1 MAVGSPW
8 RQQSHHLRGERE
20 GVGEEVLGKGLVGG
34 GLLSGGK
41 ANTKFNGVGGEKL
54 LASGSSP

>member
-20 GVGEEVLGKGLVGG
+20 GVGEELVRGNWEEQG
-34 GLLSGGK
+34 CNQDVK
-41 ANTKFNGVGGEKL
+41 
-54 LASGSSP
+54 

>member
-1 MAVGSPW
+1 M
-8 RQQSHHLRGERE
+8 

-54 LASGSSP
+54 LAYWLFTMTQDNSTEL